1 MLAIKFANASCGVI
15 LMARAPVVSLINM
28 KGGVGKTTLAVGLA
42 WELAKKH
49 KVLLVDI
56 DPQFNATQW
65 VVPAEDYLQW
75 VKSKKTIFDVFQPS
89 EGVGPGIG
97 SSSSSSRK
105 AKSEAT
111 LRNSVITVDS
121 GGVSLDIV
129 PSILDL
135 MRLDAAPRGTENRLR
150 VFLEPA
156 RGHYDYILID
166 CPPTASLFSYSA
178 YLASDAYLV
187 PVKPDPL
194 SVLGLPLLER
204 AMEDYQDRS
213 GQGLERLGL
222 VFTQVRQTDAMRNT
236 MAQVRSDYSTEVF
249 QHELPQTTGVAEAVE
264 KGESLQVFEKT
275 KAKLRTAL
283 AGLSSEF
290 IDRAEWL

>member
-1 MLAIKFANASCGVI
+1 
-15 LMARAPVVSLINM
+15 MARRSPVVSLINM

-42 WELAKKH
+42 WELAKKY

-65 VVPAEDYLQW
+65 IVPADEYLEW
-75 VKSKKTIFDVFQPS
+75 VRTKKTVLDVFQQSYRDPHLRRGAS
-89 EGVGPGIG
+89 GV
-97 SSSSSSRK
+97 
-105 AKSEAT
+105 AT
-111 LRNSVITVDS
+111 LDETVITVES

-135 MRLDAAPRGTENRLR
+135 MQLDAAPRGTENRLR

-156 RGHYDYILID
+156 RVKYDYILVD

-178 YLASDAYLV
+178 YLASDAYLI

-194 SVLGLPLLER
+194 SIIGLPLLEK
-204 AMEDYQDRS
+204 AMSDYEDRG
-213 GQGLERLGL
+213 GQKLERLGL
-222 VFTQVRQTDAMRNT
+222 VFTQVRQTDAMKGT
-236 MAQVRSDYSTEVF
+236 MAQVRLDYPGEVF
-249 QHELPQTTGVAEAVE
+249 AEEIPLTTGVAEAVE

-275 KAKLRTAL
+275 KFKLKQAL
-283 AGLSSEF
+283 AGIGEEF
-290 IDRAEWL
+290 IERASWL